1 MAKNKKK
8 KLDKFTVLSNTKN
21 VKKILSKISAKEL
34 EEAFEP
40 VGGIELRLDETLDG
54 PFIGFYNIRTEEA
67 LYYTVNEFVE
77 AVRAKFWMH
86 NEPLRSE

>member
-1 MAKNKKK
+1 MAKKEV
-8 KLDKFTVLSNTKN
+8 KLKKFTVLSNTKN
-21 VKKILSKISAKEL
+21 VKKI
-34 EEAFEP
+34 
-40 VGGIELRLDETLDG
+40 DETLDG

-67 LYYTVNEFVE
+67 LYYSVNEFVE

>member
-1 MAKNKKK
+1 MAKKKSV
-8 KLDKFTVLSNTKN
+8 KLKKFTVLSNTKN
-21 VKKILSKISAKEL
+21 VKKIMSKISKEEI

-40 VGGIELRLDETLDG
+40 VGGIELRIDETLDG

-67 LYYTVNEFVE
+67 LYYWVNEFVE